1 MDKWITKSRRD
12 EMFVARR
19 GDIFVQK
26 AVQQPMRTASGV
38 RYEMDVIGRNF
49 LLKIL
54 LITMSVSPASVFAIG
69 GKSYVRFASAA
80 GEFPL
85 SVSGKSAPICVSS
98 KDYSGVR
105 LIVDRYFSHDIANV
119 TGAKPG
125 ISVDTLPQSKD
136 VVIIGTIGKS
146 PLIDELI
153 AGKKIDVS
161 GIEGEWESFLIE
173 TVDNPFPG
181 VDRALIIAG
190 SDKRGTIYGM
200 FDISEQIGVSPWY
213 WWADV
218 PVKHHGDLYVLPGRH
233 NNGPPSVKYRGIFL
247 NDEWPDLTD
256 WVTKKYGFAPQ
267 SEHPP
272 VPPGV
277 ANYGHEF
284 YEHIFELLLRLK
296 ANYLWPAMWNNAFN
310 EDDTLNARLANE
322 YGIVMGTSHQE
333 PMLRAQKEWDRR
345 YMKTLGPWN
354 YAKFPDTLNN
364 FWREGI
370 KRNKNYESIVTIGL
384 RGENDTPM
392 ASGGLDSNMDLLR
405 NIIAAQRKILR
416 EEMNPDVTKIPQL
429 WCPYK
434 EVMAYYNA
442 GMRVPNDVTMLWTDD
457 NWGNLR
463 RLPAPEERARSGGA
477 GIYYHFD
484 YHGGPRNYQWI
495 NTNPISKIW
504 DQMSLAKQ
512 YGADRIWIV
521 NVGHLKGYELPIS
534 YFMDLAWNT
543 NRWTNSNVGEY
554 TRLWAQQ
561 QFGSDYAGQIA
572 DILSKYTKYNG
583 RRKPELL
590 SPTTYSLVHYR
601 EAETVVADFKDITDK
616 AQILYDE
623 LPESDRDAFYEL
635 VLFPT
640 KASYILNDMYYG
652 AGRNELYAKQGRAST
667 NDMAAKTRSLF
678 AADTSLMS
686 YFNHTFAGG
695 KWDHFM
701 DQPVIGYTGWNQPR
715 ENNLDAIKLSEVK
728 IPRIASMAVAV
739 EGSTDSWPS
748 LRNGDRRR
756 EAEPALPEFDSYNR
770 QTYYMDI
777 FNRGSIP
784 FDYSVRSGKYYVRV
798 SSERGRVEDQ
808 RRVYVSVNWR
818 RAPKGRH
825 RVPIFITQIGRRNR
839 VVVYAQINNP
849 IYPNL
854 DQVDGF
860 VEGGG
865 YVSIEAAHYAKRV
878 DAGNRWIRI
887 EDYGNTLSGMR
898 AISSASPA
906 TAETAGVSPCLE
918 YKMFLFN
925 SGKVDVDG
933 IFSPTLN
940 FMPGRG
946 LRYAISFDNSLPD
959 TVTLVPADYVAG
971 YGKDWEKSV
980 EDNVRHSI
988 TSFTLDKPGYHT
1000 LKVWMVDPGV
1010 VLEKI
1015 VVDLVPKSRDP
1026 FGSGVKQSY
1035 LGPPESFHR
1044 DVKNDN
1050 QD

>member
-1 MDKWITKSRRD
+1 MKMPHLNIPSPTSWIFGTLGLLFLFSSASSALGTKK
-12 EMFVARR
+12 F
-19 GDIFVQK
+19 
-26 AVQQPMRTASGV
+26 
-38 RYEMDVIGRNF
+38 
-49 LLKIL
+49 
-54 LITMSVSPASVFAIG
+54 ITTT
-69 GKSYVRFASAA
+69 RLA
-80 GEFPL
+80 GEFTL
-85 SVSGKSAPICVSS
+85 SAAGKSAPIYVSS
-98 KDYSGVR
+98 EDYTGVR
-105 LIVDRYFSHDIANV
+105 LILQKYFTNDIGKV
-119 TGAKPG
+119 TGAKPE
-125 ISVDTLPQSKD
+125 ISIDRIPLNEEP
-136 VVIIGTIGKS
+136 VIVGTIGKS
-146 PLIDELI
+146 PLIDTLVKEN
-153 AGKKIDVS
+153 KIDVS
-161 GIEGEWESFLIE
+161 GIAGKWEAFLVE
-173 TVDNPFPG
+173 VVDNPFPG
-181 VDRALIIAG
+181 VNRALVIAG

-200 FDISEQIGVSPWY
+200 FDISGQIGVSPWY

-218 PVKHHGDLYVLPGRH
+218 PIRHHDNLFVLPGRH
-233 NNGPPSVKYRGIFL
+233 TDGSPSVKYRGIFL

-256 WVTKKYGFAPQ
+256 WVIKTYGFAPQ

-272 VPPGV
+272 VPPHV

-370 KRNKNYESIVTIGL
+370 KRNKDYESIITIGL

-392 ASGGLDSNMDLLR
+392 AHGGLTADTTLLR
-405 NIIAAQRKILR
+405 EIINAQREILG
-416 EEMNPDVTKIPQL
+416 EEINPDVTRIPQL

-434 EVMAYYNA
+434 EVLSYYNA
-442 GMRVPNDVTMLWTDD
+442 GFRVPNDVTMLWTDD

-463 RLPAPEERARSGGA
+463 RLPTSEERARSGGA

-495 NTNPISKIW
+495 NTDPIAKIW

-543 NRWTNSNVGEY
+543 NRWTNSNIDEY
-554 TRLWAQQ
+554 TRLWAEQ
-561 QFGSDYAGQIA
+561 QFGSRYAAQIS
-572 DILSKYTKYNG
+572 DILSSYTKYNG

-601 EAETVVADFKDITDK
+601 EAENVVADFKAITDEAERIYNEIPK
-616 AQILYDE
+616 T
-623 LPESDRDAFYEL
+623 DRDAFYEL

-640 KASYILNDMYYG
+640 KASATVNELYYA
-652 AGRNELYAKQGRAST
+652 AGENELYAKQGRAST
-667 NDMAAKTRSLF
+667 NDMAAETRSLF
-678 AADTSLMS
+678 SADTSLMS
-686 YFNHTFAGG
+686 YFNHTFASG

-701 DQPVIGYTGWNQPR
+701 DQPVLGYTGWNQPR
-715 ENNLDAIKLSEVK
+715 ENNLDAINLTELKVPHS
-728 IPRIASMAVAV
+728 ASMAVAV
-739 EGSTDSWPS
+739 EGSGDSWPS
-748 LRNGDRRR
+748 VKAGDG
-756 EAEPALPEFDSYNR
+756 EQATEPVLPQFDAYNR
-770 QTYYMDI
+770 QTYYIDI

-784 FDYSVRSGKYYVRV
+784 FNYSIRPGKYYVRV
-798 SSERGRVEDQ
+798 SSRAGRVNKQ
-808 RRVYVSVNWR
+808 RRIYVSVNWS

-825 RVPIFITQIGRRNR
+825 RVPIYITQAGRRNR
-839 VVVYAQINNP
+839 VVVYASINNP
-849 IYPNL
+849 VYPKL
-854 DQVDGF
+854 DQLDGF
-860 VEGGG
+860 VEDGG
-865 YVSIEAAHYAKRV
+865 YVSMEVAHYSKRI
-878 DAGNRWIRI
+878 DAGTNRWVKI

-898 AISSASPA
+898 TISVADSPSVVP
-906 TAETAGVSPCLE
+906 GKSSPRLE

-946 LRYAISFDNSLPD
+946 LRYAISFDDAPPQI
-959 TVTLVPADYVAG
+959 VTLVPADYVAG
-971 YGKDWEKSV
+971 YNRDWEKSV
-980 EDNVRHSI
+980 ADNVRHSM

-1000 LKVWMVDPGV
+1000 LKIWMMDPGV

-1015 VVDLVPKSRDP
+1015 VVDL
-1026 FGSGVKQSY
+1026 GGVKPSY

-1044 DVKNDN
+1044 NVAN
-1050 QD
+1050 Q